1 MNAITI
7 QEIMKVSKKYGID
20 ICCSCLSELADDECY
35 ICQQCNDEIDR
46 QANEVIGNAEEG
58 DE

>member
-1 MNAITI
+1 MIITI
-7 QEIMKVSKKYGID
+7 IPKIMKVPKKYGTD
-20 ICCSCLSELADDECY
+20 ICCSCLSELAEDECY

-46 QANEVIGNAEEG
+46 QADEVIGNAE